1 MTGYIVLF
9 ASVLLGAVSV
19 ILFKPQSKVI
29 SVLLT
34 FSGAYLLSIMFLKF
48 LPNLYSKGVEN
59 IGIFI
64 LLGLII
70 QLSIEFLIKGHK
82 HKHYHGHLHHEGEK
96 HFPIS
101 LLMGLNL
108 HAFVEGMPLADH
120 QQHHLLWAIALHH
133 FPMAMVLASV
143 MIFSEWNKIW
153 VLFFTLLFGFMTPFG
168 ALVGGS
174 VSFLIDYSVYVNALI
189 AGVLLHISTIILFE
203 SSQEYKFNFVK
214 FLSVLVGIVLAMLV

>member
-48 LPNLYSKGVEN
+48 LPNLYVKGVDN

-64 LLGLII
+64 LLGLMI

-82 HKHYHGHLHHEGEK
+82 HDQGHLHHEGEK
-96 HFPIS
+96 TFPAS
-101 LLMGLNL
+101 LILGLYL

-153 VLFFTLLFGFMTPFG
+153 VLFFTLLFGLMTPFG